1 MSKLD
6 VDLFLT
12 LLAQEVDAH
21 QIEGISIVQS
31 KIKQLETQLGINTKA
46 LEEALDEIE
55 NQDAK
60 IKQLEFDC
68 EDFIKA
74 AKIALEDRDKQVMKV
89 RRLEDGKKEVFKY
102 LRHHNYIS
110 ESVLG
115 EIELIYDSIAK
126 KAVEQK

>member
-31 KIKQLETQLGINTKA
+31 KIKQLE
-46 LEEALDEIE
+46 
-55 NQDAK
+55 
-60 IKQLEFDC
+60 FDC

-89 RRLEDGKKEVFKY
+89 RRLEDAINRALTIYDMDKLDDIIGSGHAMANILKKE
-102 LRHHNYIS
+102 L
-110 ESVLG
+110 
-115 EIELIYDSIAK
+115 
-126 KAVEQK
+126 EQK

>member
-31 KIKQLETQLGINTKA
+31 KIE
-46 LEEALDEIE
+46 
-55 NQDAK
+55 
-60 IKQLEFDC
+60 QLEFDC

-89 RRLEDGKKEVFKY
+89 RRLEDAINRALTIYDMDKLDDIIGSGHAMANILKKE
-102 LRHHNYIS
+102 L
-110 ESVLG
+110 
-115 EIELIYDSIAK
+115 
-126 KAVEQK
+126 EQK